1 MEMGGEANVFGSC
14 LYFPASPL
22 VTEKP
27 LENRLL
33 AGCHASWDYELYKDS
48 DGFHIFIVIVL

>member
-14 LYFPASPL
+14 LYVPSFPL
-22 VTEKP
+22 DTQKP

-33 AGCHASWDYELYKDS
+33 AGCHVMPVIMNYARTLME
-48 DGFHIFIVIVL
+48 FIYLL